1 MPLLADDDT
10 DDVLRHD
17 AGAMDVI
24 CEHCAA
30 RFFRSENLHCC
41 THGAVSLPV
50 WRTPPEP
57 LLSFLRDD
65 EFRLKIRG
73 YNCALSLGSSVFCD
87 LTAQDGP
94 ATFKMAGRSWH
105 LLPRCLQPDPCG
117 PKAAQIYALPVQE
130 AITNKNMYLFESL
143 RGRTART
150 SK

>member
-24 CEHCAA
+24 CKHCAA

-57 LLSFLRDD
+57 LLF
-65 EFRLKIRG
+65 F
-73 YNCALSLGSSVFCD
+73 YVTMNSV
-87 LTAQDGP
+87 
-94 ATFKMAGRSWH
+94 
-105 LLPRCLQPDPCG
+105 
-117 PKAAQIYALPVQE
+117 
-130 AITNKNMYLFESL
+130 
-143 RGRTART
+143 
-150 SK
+150 